1 MHSAELKLVL
11 LLGFLTLQPSLA
23 TDPKPDAA
31 IKTRAIEAN
40 VFLDNQI
47 KADPALAAD
56 CLAEGNGRIFG
67 GTQPKGDAQ
76 EN

>member
-1 MHSAELKLVL
+1 VAARIRWVL
-11 LLGFLTLQPSLA
+11 LGLLTLQPSLA
-23 TDPKPDAA
+23 TEPDAT

-47 KADPALAAD
+47 KTDPALASD

-67 GTQPKGDAQ
+67 GTQPKGGAQ